1 MDYCIYYEDDSIE
14 KEIESRERGY
24 RNDVTVAI
32 GTKDYSLYITDII
45 RLHQDVDT
53 EFCDSGYYLNMPN
66 TIIVK
71 EVTKEEIEKT
81 IHNLF
86 MENFFEKLGG
96 VERKNNILFD

>member
-53 EFCDSGYYLNMPN
+53 
-66 TIIVK
+66 
-71 EVTKEEIEKT
+71 
-81 IHNLF
+81 
-86 MENFFEKLGG
+86 
-96 VERKNNILFD
+96 